1 MQPVV
6 RRLAIVIDASD
17 VDLLRDFWLAATGYQ
32 AYGEAG
38 QYRSA
43 VPPAGE
49 TGPKL
54 VFQQVSETGAPT
66 KNRLHLDIVVGDEVE
81 SEASRLEAL
90 GARRRSDLIAEA
102 GTSWIVMADPEGN
115 EFCLVYDT

>member
-1 MQPVV
+1 MQSPA

-17 VDLLRDFWLAATGYQ
+17 VDLLRNFWLAATGFE
-32 AYGEAG
+32 AYGSAG

-43 VPPAGE
+43 VPPNGE
-49 TGPKL
+49 AGPKL
-54 VFQQVSETGAPT
+54 VFQQVSEPRAPT

-81 SEASRLEAL
+81 AEASRLEAL
-90 GARRRSDLIAEA
+90 GAQRRSDRIEEA